1 LLIHVD
7 NAYHIG
13 KKCEKLK
20 ELIPVS
26 SLIFQ
31 FKPQLGEGNFRE
43 TIKAL
48 RKDVT
53 VTVVIFRKRK
63 LLEKQKKRKTHE
75 TS

>member
-1 LLIHVD
+1 M
-7 NAYHIG
+7 
-13 KKCEKLK
+13 CEKLK

-31 FKPQLGEGNFRE
+31 FKPQLWRFE

-53 VTVVIFRKRK
+53 ANVTVVI
-63 LLEKQKKRKTHE
+63 
-75 TS
+75 S